1 LAAATQL
8 RWLSSGSDTTALR
21 SVGVAVNDSLLDR
34 IVYARPDRLRAG
46 WRILLFLAAGFAA
59 SNIGVPLIAMALP
72 AAAMP
77 WIRSTLECLAVVF
90 ATRYA
95 VFTLDRSNWRSVGLG
110 RDAWRVR
117 AVGSGAAAGA
127 LAIAIPTA
135 VLIAL
140 GDLTFVTTSDGNTT
154 RALAMSVAV
163 LAPAALSEELLLRG
177 YPFTVL
183 RETWGWPVA
192 MAITSVIF
200 GLLHLNNPGVTP
212 LAIANVIAA
221 GVFLA
226 GIRVVTGSLAA
237 AWAAHFA
244 WNWVMSAGFHT
255 AVSGLPLG
263 TPDYKLVDTGPDW
276 RSGGAWGP
284 EGGVISAVGM
294 MGTFAVLSWAT
305 NRGRRTGALP
315 TPPESL
321 FMNADG
327 PAGHQ
332 EHEA

>member
-1 LAAATQL
+1 MNGP
-8 RWLSSGSDTTALR
+8 W
-21 SVGVAVNDSLLDR
+21 LDR
-34 IVYARPDRLRAG
+34 IAYARPDRLRAA

-59 SNIGVPLIAMALP
+59 SNVGVPLIAMVLP
-72 AAAMP
+72 AASVP
-77 WIRSTLECLAVVF
+77 WLRPTLECLAVLF

-95 VFTLDRSNWRSVGLG
+95 VFTLDRSDWRSVGLG
-110 RDAWRVR
+110 RDAWRMRTVV
-117 AVGSGAAAGA
+117 AGGVAGA

-135 VLIAL
+135 VLIAR
-140 GDLTFVTTSDGNTT
+140 GDLTFIPAPHGDVT

-183 RETWGWPVA
+183 RETWGWPTT
-192 MAITSVIF
+192 MAITSIVF

-212 LAIANVIAA
+212 IAIANVMAA
-221 GVFLA
+221 GVFLS

-244 WNWVMSAGFHT
+244 WNCVMSAGFHT

-263 TPDYKLVDTGPDW
+263 TPDYQLVDTGPDW
-276 RSGGAWGP
+276 LSGGAWGP
-284 EGGVISAVGM
+284 EGGVVAALGM
-294 MGTFAVLSWAT
+294 MGTFAGLSWAMG
-305 NRGRRTGALP
+305 RRRRTGALP
-315 TPPESL
+315 APPESL
-321 FMNADG
+321 FMKEG
-327 PAGHQ
+327 GTSRRQ